1 MNLAPTRIGTIEAD
15 DEELAMLSA
24 RFEHRVRY
32 FAHRIKRRIVN
43 ESEFDPDAPTF
54 ARSTS
59 VDGSSSEALP
69 DPEQRLEDGLR
80 WRAVELGL
88 VSLAKEQRA
97 LRLAYAARG
106 IRSPNSRETKGRR
119 RDASSGRWP
128 ERRGKFAR
136 VHPNFGEFCAA
147 TSSREQNADGPP

>member
-69 DPEQRLEDGLR
+69 DPEQRLEDGVR

-88 VSLAKEQRA
+88 ASLAKEQRA
-97 LRLAYAARG
+97 LRLAYAAGHSIAELARDEG
-106 IRSPNSRETKGRR
+106 ATPGRLQRQMARAARQVRARAPELRRILR
-119 RDASSGRWP
+119 RDI
-128 ERRGKFAR
+128 
-136 VHPNFGEFCAA
+136 
-147 TSSREQNADGPP
+147 